1 MTDASTKLLMLR
13 NLRNELLQES
23 DWVVIKAQETS
34 TSVPSDW
41 KTYRQKLRDI
51 TKTYKSIHDKG
62 FAFPTKPT
70 DAE

>member
-1 MTDASTKLLMLR
+1 MSAELNKLRMER
-13 NLRNELLQES
+13 NLLLNES

-34 TSVPSDW
+34 TSIPSDW

-51 TKTYKSIHDKG
+51 TNTYQSMDDEG

-70 DAE
+70 DTE

>member
-1 MTDASTKLLMLR
+1 MSSNLNKLRMER
-13 NLRNELLQES
+13 DLLLNES

-34 TSVPSDW
+34 TSIPSDW

-51 TKTYKSIHDKG
+51 TNTYQSMDDEG

-70 DAE
+70 DTE

>member
-1 MTDASTKLLMLR
+1 MTDASTKLSMLR

-34 TSVPSDW
+34 TSIPSAW
-41 KTYRQKLRDI
+41 ITYRQKLRDI

-70 DAE
+70 DTE

>member
-34 TSVPSDW
+34 TSIPSAW
-41 KTYRQKLRDI
+41 ITYRQKLRDI
-51 TKTYKSIHDKG
+51 TKTYKSIHDEG

-70 DAE
+70 DTE

>member
-1 MTDASTKLLMLR
+1 MTANLNKLRMER
-13 NLRNELLQES
+13 DLLLNES

-34 TSVPSDW
+34 TSIPLAW
-41 KTYRQKLRDI
+41 TKYRQELRDI
-51 TKTYKSIHDKG
+51 TKTYKSMDDKG

>member
-1 MTDASTKLLMLR
+1 MSAELNKLRMER
-13 NLRNELLQES
+13 DLLLNES

-34 TSVPSDW
+34 TSIPSDW

-51 TKTYKSIHDKG
+51 TNTYQSMDDEG

-70 DAE
+70 DTE

>member
-34 TSVPSDW
+34 TSIPSAW
-41 KTYRQKLRDI
+41 ITYRQKLRDI
-51 TKTYKSIHDKG
+51 TKTYQSIHDEG
-62 FAFPTKPT
+62 FVFPTKPVDT
-70 DAE
+70 E